1 MGRAVRNMKI
11 TMRPWEELPSMVGM
25 IHPKISH
32 CLSTDIFL
40 STPL

>member
-1 MGRAVRNMKI
+1 MGRSIRNMKI
-11 TMRPWEELPSMVGM
+11 TMRPWEEVPSMVRM

-32 CLSTDIFL
+32 CLYTAVFL